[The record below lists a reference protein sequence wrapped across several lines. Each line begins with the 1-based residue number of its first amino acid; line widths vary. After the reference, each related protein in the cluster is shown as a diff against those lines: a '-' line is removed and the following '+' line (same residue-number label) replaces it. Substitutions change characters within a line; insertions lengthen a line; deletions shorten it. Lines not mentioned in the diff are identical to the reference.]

1 MLPAF
6 WKVPGSGS
14 TLKPPS
20 ASGELWSGV
29 HLVCVSGN
37 LWNVGGPQMGL
48 GNFLW
53 GLRGFRAQPRLRGF
67 RAQTLGCCGTKMSD
81 PWRLSSKA

>member
-48 GNFLW
+48 RNFLW
-53 GLRGFRAQPRLRGF
+53 GLRGFRAQPRPGF
-67 RAQTLGCCGTKMSD
+67 CGTKTSD
-81 PWRLSSKA
+81 PWRRSSKA